1 MKFKEGEFSDDF
13 TAVAVVVAVKLT
25 STKKNVPH
33 SKVTSVS

>member
-1 MKFKEGEFSDDF
+1 MKFKEGEFSDHF
-13 TAVAVVVAVKLT
+13 TAVAVVVAKLT